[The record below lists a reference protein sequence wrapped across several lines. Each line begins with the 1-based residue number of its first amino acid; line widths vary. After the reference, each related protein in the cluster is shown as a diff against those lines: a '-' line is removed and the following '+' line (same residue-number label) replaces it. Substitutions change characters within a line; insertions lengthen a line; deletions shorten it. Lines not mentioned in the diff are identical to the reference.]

1 MKNFKKL
8 IIDNFQTHRHTEIDF
23 ADGITVFV
31 GKTDCGKTS
40 IFRSIKLLLKNKPR
54 GTGFI
59 CVFAPKDK
67 KNKPTTTVSLTFE
80 DDTEIKRIRSENINK
95 YILTKEDGTEEHFDN
110 FGVNI
115 PPEILEAIGPNSV
128 KIDTDTFYD
137 INISE
142 QLAPPFLL
150 LDTPS
155 TKTKV
160 IDKVA
165 KIDILNKAIKNN
177 HLKMVNSKSSEKDIE
192 DNITCLENRLKEFED
207 LEKQKEDLQTLKEK
221 VKQLEDLQNK
231 LFELKQKKELLDS
244 ISVSIQKGK
253 EIVNN
258 TNHFLSLTIPK
269 LNSIKEIQTKLDLL
283 LRCKSSYYAIE
294 NEIIENKN
302 FINTNSSFNVASQK
316 LINLK
321 QNIANY
327 ILLVNIFNQFN
338 TTCFSYNNTRIELEK
353 LGNLGYITKTSQS
366 LINKINLLSSLLS
379 LNEQKKSVEKSLTV
393 AYGYIPEQKQNIEIN
408 KQKLKDLL
416 KSLKICPI
424 CHSEMTDEKIN
435 NIV

>member
-8 IIDNFQTHRHTEIDF
+8 IVDNFQTHKHTEIEF

-40 IFRSIKLLLKNKPR
+40 IFRAIKLLLKNKPR

-67 KNKPTTTVSLTFE
+67 KNKPTSTVSLTFD
-80 DDTEIKRIRSENINK
+80 DDTEIQRIRSENINK
-95 YILTKEDGTEEHFDN
+95 YILIKDGQEEHFDN

-150 LDTPS
+150 LDTPG

-177 HLKMVNSKSSEKDIE
+177 HLKMVNSKSTEKDTE
-192 DNITCLENRLKEFED
+192 DKIVNLENKLKEFED
-207 LEKQKEDLQTLKEK
+207 LEKQKEDLQLLKEK
-221 VKQLEDLQNK
+221 VKHLEELQNK
-231 LFELKQKKELLDS
+231 AQELKQKKELLDS
-244 ISVSIQKGK
+244 ILSSINKGK
-253 EIVNN
+253 EMVTTINL
-258 TNHFLSLTIPK
+258 FLSTTIPK
-269 LNSIKEIQTKLDLL
+269 LNTIKEKQNKLDLL
-283 LRCKSSYYAIE
+283 IKCKNNYFAIE
-294 NEIIENKN
+294 NEISTNKN
-302 FINTNSSFNVASQK
+302 FIRKYSGFNIANQQ
-316 LINLK
+316 LIRLK
-321 QNIANY
+321 QNVSNY
-327 ILLVNIFNQFN
+327 ISLVNVYNNFNSIYF
-338 TTCFSYNNTRIELEK
+338 TYNNTKLELEK
-353 LGNLGYITKTSQS
+353 LNGLEHISKITQT
-366 LINKINLLSSLLS
+366 LINKVNILNSLLL
-379 LNEQKKSVEKSLTV
+379 LNEQKKNVEKSLTV
-393 AYGYIPEQKQNIEIN
+393 AYNYIPEQKQNIANN

-424 CHSEMTDEKIN
+424 CHSEITDEKIN